1 MESALH
7 KYNEIPNKGIQQVLK
22 VSYDGLDGNE
32 QDIFLDIA
40 CFFKGRNKDNVINI
54 LDACKLYPKFGI
66 PNLVNKCL
74 ITIGD
79 YGILWMHDLVQQMG
93 REIVRQESPQNL
105 GERSRL
111 WYYKDVLEVLTEN
124 KV

>member
-1 MESALH
+1 MTLSQD
-7 KYNEIPNKGIQQVLK
+7 NELK
-22 VSYDGLDGNE
+22 
-32 QDIFLDIA
+32 
-40 CFFKGRNKDNVINI
+40 
-54 LDACKLYPKFGI
+54 
-66 PNLVNKCL
+66 
-74 ITIGD
+74 
-79 YGILWMHDLVQQMG
+79 MHDLVQQMG